1 MKKSLAAV
9 LIPVGAAV
17 VLAAP
22 AQAET
27 AASTINLLRAQGHDV
42 RISRVGNA
50 PLDQCRVISV
60 RSLPIVK
67 QQFPLRPRRRQRV
80 HVQARRKV
88 ARGAGLLGL
97 IRPRQAK
104 PAGAV

>member
-67 QQFPLRPRRRQRV
+67 QQFAFDEDDV
-80 HVQARRKV
+80 NVFTV
-88 ARGAGLLGL
+88 
-97 IRPRQAK
+97 RPRQKVHVALNCSD
-104 PAGAV
+104 

>member
-1 MKKSLAAV
+1 MKKSLAAI
-9 LIPVGAAV
+9 LIPAGAAV

-67 QQFPLRPRRRQRV
+67 QQFAFDEDDVNVFTVRHRQKV
-80 HVQARRKV
+80 HVA
-88 ARGAGLLGL
+88 LNCSD
-97 IRPRQAK
+97 
-104 PAGAV
+104 

>member
-67 QQFPLRPRRRQRV
+67 QQFPFDHDDVNVFTFKHRQKV
-80 HVQARRKV
+80 HVA
-88 ARGAGLLGL
+88 LNCSD
-97 IRPRQAK
+97 
-104 PAGAV
+104 